1 MSDEANDYSEI
12 TLDAKLA
19 STAAPGLFAQL
30 KELRDQTVV
39 LNASEV
45 EQIGVLCMQIL
56 MSASKTW
63 TDEGRSFE
71 VVEPSEAFLST
82 IDVAGVSAEDLGI
95 KKAG

>member
-1 MSDEANDYSEI
+1 MSDGAKEYSEV

-30 KELRDQTVV
+30 KELRQQTVV

-45 EQIGVLCMQIL
+45 EQIGVLCIQII

-63 TDEGRSFE
+63 ADEGHSFE
-71 VVEPSEAFLST
+71 VIEPSEAFLST
-82 IDVAGVSAEDLGI
+82 LDVVGVTAQELGI
-95 KKAG
+95 AKAG